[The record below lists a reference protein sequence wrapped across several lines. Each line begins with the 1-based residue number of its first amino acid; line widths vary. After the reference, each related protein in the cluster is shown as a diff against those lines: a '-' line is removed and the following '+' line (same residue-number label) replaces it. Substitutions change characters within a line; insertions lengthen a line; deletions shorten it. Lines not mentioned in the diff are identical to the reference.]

1 MNSVEFTD
9 NLNKMTMAD
18 YTDVLAKYKVD
29 AFDNPAETE
38 YFAKYLLNGER
49 KGLVG
54 IANVAEA
61 RVLVS
66 KLFADMPHLKVKYND
81 PLKAALTMTNK
92 VKPKAKTQTGDKVTK
107 PKAAKVNKPVY
118 QDGMVFFRADRNKW
132 MAVLGGKPVA
142 ARPTKEKALEFL
154 AKKGIEGYVVE
165 GV

>member
-1 MNSVEFTD
+1 MNIVEFTD

-18 YTDVLAKYKVD
+18 YTEVLAKYKVD

-81 PLKAALTMTNK
+81 PLKAALTMP
-92 VKPKAKTQTGDKVTK
+92 KPIKTKAKVQSGDKVAK
-107 PKAAKVNKPVY
+107 PKVAKADKPVY
-118 QDGMVFFRADRNKW
+118 ADGTVFFRADRNKW

-165 GV
+165 TV

>member
-1 MNSVEFTD
+1 
-9 NLNKMTMAD
+9 MAD
-18 YTDVLAKYKVD
+18 YTEVLAKYKVD

-81 PLKAALTMTNK
+81 PLKAALTMP
-92 VKPKAKTQTGDKVTK
+92 KPIKTKAKVQSGDKVAK
-107 PKAAKVNKPVY
+107 PKVAKREY
-118 QDGMVFFRADRNKW
+118 SEGEVFYRADRDRW
-132 MAVLGGKPVA
+132 MAVMGGKPVA
-142 ARPTKEKALEFL
+142 ARATKEKALEFL
-154 AKKGIEGYVVE
+154 AKKGITGFITE
-165 GV
+165 